1 VFLPN
6 FTHSIFSETKLQCRI
21 SRTEEAVARRYADH
35 HDPAMRTNCDWLFD
49 LIAQSTARLS
59 HAWNSTPTKWYPIPV
74 ALGAA
79 VLLAVQYKRS
89 PFAFGAKEDQ
99 AVVESEGEGG
109 ARVKMKSSGPWQV
122 SALGLSTSV
131 FAASC

>member
-1 VFLPN
+1 MFLPN
-6 FTHSIFSETKLQCRI
+6 LTHSIFSKTELQCRI
-21 SRTEEAVARRYADH
+21 SRTEEAVARRYVRALSS
-35 HDPAMRTNCDWLFD
+35 RRLRIRDWLSD
-49 LIAQSTARLS
+49 STNPSTARLS
-59 HAWNSTPTKWYPIPV
+59 HAWNSTPTKWYPIPI

-122 SALGLSTSV
+122 SAS
-131 FAASC
+131 